1 MPDATAPLIVITVSD
16 PSRAADPELAA
27 TKNALYADAVERNGG
42 RPVLVSPVTA
52 AAERDRLFGEMAG
65 LLFSGGAD
73 IDPALY
79 GKGAAALDATD
90 GLDRDRDDLELA
102 AWREAER
109 RGLPVLGICR
119 GHQAIN
125 VFAGGQL
132 IQDVPEHAGTPYG
145 HGPAKT
151 HDLDVDPDS
160 RLGRAVAAAAPDG
173 VAAGDESDPYL
184 ELQVNTFHHQAVGED
199 TLAPGL
205 RATAW
210 ASSGEF
216 GRLVEGFESLDERW
230 IVGIQCHPER
240 TDSTPAELE
249 GLFAEFVRVCAS
261 VKV

>member
-16 PSRAADPELAA
+16 PARTADPELAA

-42 RPVLVSPVTA
+42 RPVLVSPATP
-52 AAERDRLFGEMAG
+52 AAERDRLFGEMRG

-73 IDPALY
+73 IDPSLY
-79 GKGAAALDATD
+79 KKGSAALDAVD

-125 VFAGGQL
+125 VFSGGQL

-145 HGPAKT
+145 QGRAKL
-151 HDLDVDPDS
+151 HDLDIEPDS

-173 VAAGDESDPYL
+173 VAAGDEEDPFL
-184 ELQVNTFHHQAVGED
+184 ELQVNTFHHQAIGED

-216 GRLVEGFESLDERW
+216 GRLVEGFESRDERW
-230 IVGIQCHPER
+230 VVGIQCHPER
-240 TDSTPAELE
+240 TDSTPEELE
-249 GLFAEFVRVCAS
+249 GLFADFVRVCGS
-261 VKV
+261 VRV